1 MKKATLAFTVLILV
15 SLACGASAPTS
26 AQDYVNEHG
35 GKLEVYERILN
46 FTDCASLQ
54 NEFNQAEANL
64 QLAAPGTAAYKWGI
78 GYMAAA
84 DDRMKALDC
93 YE

>member
-46 FTDCASLQ
+46 
-54 NEFNQAEANL
+54 
-64 QLAAPGTAAYKWGI
+64 LAI
-78 GYMAAA
+78 I
-84 DDRMKALDC
+84 
-93 YE
+93 